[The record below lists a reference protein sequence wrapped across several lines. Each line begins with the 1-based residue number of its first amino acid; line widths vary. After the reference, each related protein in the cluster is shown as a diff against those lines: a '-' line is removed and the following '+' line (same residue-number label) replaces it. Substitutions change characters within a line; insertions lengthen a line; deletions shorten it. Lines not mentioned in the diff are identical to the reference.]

1 MTAHAAAPG
10 PRMAPPF
17 RAARVIFDLDGT
29 LVDTAPD
36 LSAALNHVLTAAGG
50 TPLALEDVRHM
61 VGAGARALI
70 ERGIAANGSR
80 LADADRDG
88 MLDLF
93 LRHYEAH
100 IADRSRPFPGAAALL
115 ERLGAAGVALG
126 LCTNKPQALTLA
138 LLDALD
144 LRRHFAAIVGADAA
158 PGKKPH
164 PAHLECVLARLGGD
178 GPAVMIGDSP
188 TDVAAA
194 RAFGIPVIAVDYGYS
209 PVPPAELG
217 ADALIADLAALAP
230 LLRLEPVRQEEKG

>member
-1 MTAHAAAPG
+1 MTPHAAAPG
-10 PRMAPPF
+10 PRVSPPF
-17 RAARVIFDLDGT
+17 RAARVVFDLDGT

-36 LSAALNHVLTAAGG
+36 LSAALNHVLRAAGG
-50 TPLALEDVRHM
+50 TPLALAEVRHM

-80 LADADRDG
+80 LAGADRDE

-93 LRHYEAH
+93 LHHYEAH
-100 IADRSRPFPGAAALL
+100 IADRSRPFPGAGALL
-115 ERLGAAGVALG
+115 ERLRAAGVALG
-126 LCTNKPQALTLA
+126 ICTNKPQALTLA

-158 PGKKPH
+158 PEKKPH
-164 PAHLECVLARLGGD
+164 PAHLECVLAGLGGD
-178 GPAVMIGDSP
+178 GPAVMVGDSP

-194 RAFGIPVIAVDYGYS
+194 RAYGIPVIAVDYGYS
-209 PVPPAELG
+209 PVPPAALG